1 MINIQQ
7 LWKELTPL
15 YDDGEAKAIIR
26 TILEVRFGLTLV
38 DILSDKVS
46 EFSAEERQT
55 LEEIMQRLKKGEPLQ
70 YILGKAD
77 FCGHTFKVAP
87 GVLIP
92 RPETAE
98 LCELIIQ
105 RKPQGNILDIG
116 TGSGCIAI
124 TLALALKEKV
134 QVTAWD
140 LSEKAL
146 HIAEDNARNLQANV
160 DFVCQ
165 DALQPPPDH
174 KHWNCIVSNPPY
186 IAEKE
191 RTDMEK
197 NVLDYEP
204 DMALFVPNDDP
215 LRFYRSITRYAK
227 NALRPGGIL
236 YFEINPLYAD
246 AMKSLIYNEGFKH
259 PVIHEDSFRKPRMLE
274 AHL

>member
-7 LWKELTPL
+7 LWQELTPL
-15 YDDGEAKAIIR
+15 YNSGEAKAIIR
-26 TILEVRFGLTLV
+26 TVLEVRFGLTLA
-38 DILSDKVS
+38 DILCDKVS

-55 LEEIMQRLKKGEPLQ
+55 LEEIIQRLKKGEPVQ
-70 YILGKAD
+70 YILGRTD

-98 LCELIIQ
+98 LCELIIRQ
-105 RKPQGNILDIG
+105 KPQGKILDIG

-124 TLALALKEKV
+124 TLALALKENV

-146 HIAEDNARNLQANV
+146 QIAEDNARKLHANV
-160 DFVCQ
+160 NFICQ

-174 KHWNCIVSNPPY
+174 NLWNCIVSNPPY

-227 NALRPGGIL
+227 NALRPEGAL
-236 YFEINPLYAD
+236 YFEINPLYVD
-246 AMKSLIYNEGFKH
+246 TMKSFIYKEGFRY
-259 PVIHEDSFRKPRMLE
+259 PVIHEDLFGKPRMLE

>member
-7 LWKELTPL
+7 LWQELTPL
-15 YDDGEAKAIIR
+15 YNSGEAKAIIR
-26 TILEVRFGLTLV
+26 TVLEVRFGLTLA
-38 DILSDKVS
+38 DILCDKVS

-55 LEEIMQRLKKGEPLQ
+55 LEEIIQRLKKGEPVQ
-70 YILGKAD
+70 YILGRTD

-98 LCELIIQ
+98 LCELIIRQ
-105 RKPQGNILDIG
+105 KPQGKILDIG

-124 TLALALKEKV
+124 TLALALKENV

-146 HIAEDNARNLQANV
+146 QIAEDNARKLHANV
-160 DFVCQ
+160 NFICQ

-174 KHWNCIVSNPPY
+174 NLWNCIVSNPPY

-227 NALRPGGIL
+227 NALRPEGAL
-236 YFEINPLYAD
+236 YFEINPLYED
-246 AMKSLIYNEGFKH
+246 TMKSLIYKEGFRH
-259 PVIHEDSFRKPRMLE
+259 PVIHEDLFGKPRMLE